1 MSIWELMSRGD
12 LNEKF
17 VLEKLI
23 WYYLWYSK
31 TDLWLRF
38 DEVVN
43 EDKLKLILSSY
54 EKYVIQKMPLEYIFW
69 YVEFFENKF
78 FVNENTLIPRPETE
92 YMILAVTEN
101 ISEKKKSEKVFQNIL
116 IDVGTGCG
124 VLWISVL
131 LQNPDFF
138 DRVYFTDISEWAL
151 DVAKRNYSNLLPLT
165 PSKVEGELNVEFL
178 KSDLL
183 DFWHEEDISKIYNF
197 TIVANLPYIPDE
209 MFEVNAPDNVK
220 NYEPKFAF
228 VGGEDG
234 LDLYRRM
241 FGQIEELLSTK
252 LDEKYEI
259 VMFLEM
265 MTRQVDI
272 VRKEFPNLKFEEV
285 KTFHFNIRI
294 VKCVVG

>member
-1 MSIWELMSRGD
+1 MSRGD